1 MQALRVPKA
10 RNAAAGEAIA
20 PMAGAPCLQRNK
32 RRLIHED
39 GCDVG
44 VACGRLGVRLRGVG
58 QAGRSPA
65 WYSATETMRC
75 VPMSQRMH
83 FAAAGTCVR
92 RMRVTPLNSPAYSS
106 WHPARQ

>member
-1 MQALRVPKA
+1 VQALRVPKA

-44 VACGRLGVRLRGVG
+44 IACGRLGVRLI
-58 QAGRSPA
+58 
-65 WYSATETMRC
+65 
-75 VPMSQRMH
+75 
-83 FAAAGTCVR
+83 
-92 RMRVTPLNSPAYSS
+92 
-106 WHPARQ
+106 